1 MQVSIR
7 EVQTVKCQKG
17 ILYMNSTFLKK
28 AALKKQDEGSA
39 APITSLTEHP
49 ITVLLVD
56 DQAMIGEAVRR
67 MLSSETDIIFHYC
80 SDPAQAIQIA
90 TEISPTVILQDLV
103 MPDIDGLLL
112 LRFFRANAATREVPI
127 IMLSV
132 KEEAKLKADAFSF
145 GANDY
150 LVKLPD
156 QIELIAR
163 IRYHSKAYINILERN
178 EAYQAMQKTQA
189 QLVQAEK
196 MSSLGQLVA
205 GVGHEINNP
214 VNFIY
219 GNISHVSDYV
229 KGLLKLLNLYQQR
242 CPNPDAEIQEL
253 VEEIDL
259 EFLVEDLPKVLAS
272 MKMGTDRI
280 RQIVQTLRNF
290 SRLDEAEVKPVNI
303 HEGIDSTL
311 VILQH
316 RLRAKPERPAI
327 EIIKEYGDLPEVEC
341 YAGQLNQ
348 VFMNILSN
356 GIDALHA
363 RDSDRSL
370 EEIKSNP
377 STITIRTQT
386 RDFPGCC
393 ASRSWVR
400 ICIQD
405 NGPGMSAAVR
415 ERLFEP
421 FFTTKPVGSGTGLGL
436 SISYQIVVDKHGGTI
451 QCFSEPGKGAEFVI
465 DIPMRQKKR
474 ELPSSTL
481 QSRSH
486 ELIPIL

>member
-1 MQVSIR
+1 MTSI
-7 EVQTVKCQKG
+7 
-17 ILYMNSTFLKK
+17 FLKK
-28 AALKKQDEGSA
+28 TALKKQDEGSA
-39 APITSLTEHP
+39 ASTAFLTDRP

-67 MLSSETDIIFHYC
+67 MLASEKDIVFHYC
-80 SDPAQAIQIA
+80 SDPALAIQKA
-90 TEISPTVILQDLV
+90 AEIGPTVILQDLV

-112 LRFFRANAATREVPI
+112 LRFFRANAATRDVPI

-156 QIELIAR
+156 KIELIAR
-163 IRYHSKAYINILERN
+163 IRYHSKAYINLLERN

-229 KGLLKLLNLYQQR
+229 RGLLKLLNLYQQR
-242 CPNPDAEIQEL
+242 CPNPDAEIQEM

-259 EFLVEDLPKVLAS
+259 EFLVEDLPKVLSS

-290 SRLDEAEVKPVNI
+290 SRLDEAEMKPVNI

-356 GIDALHA
+356 GIDALHS
-363 RDSDRSL
+363 RDSDRSS
-370 EEIKSNP
+370 EEMKSNP
-377 STITIRTQT
+377 STITIRTQA
-386 RDFPGCC
+386 RD
-393 ASRSWVR
+393 RDWVR

-405 NGPGMSAAVR
+405 NGPGMSASVK

-451 QCFSEPGKGAEFVI
+451 QCLSEPGKGSEFII
-465 DIPMRQKKR
+465 DIPMRQKKP
-474 ELPSSTL
+474 ELVSSTL
-481 QSRSH
+481 QSRSSG
-486 ELIPIL
+486 LKQRLTA